1 MILSSTCRKMGSEE
15 IDRETF
21 LKFYENHVRK
31 GERELAQ
38 ELGVSNENG
47 ALLIPAMVI
56 YKRFL
61 EDRSR
66 ESHYPWH

>member
-31 GERELAQ
+31 GEREL
-38 ELGVSNENG
+38 SPG
-47 ALLIPAMVI
+47 AG
-56 YKRFL
+56 
-61 EDRSR
+61 SQ
-66 ESHYPWH
+66 